1 MTFDLIQQSI
11 KKRRNSALIRQLVS
25 KEKNRFCYDEFDLD
39 LTYITPKI
47 IAMGK
52 TSTSIEGIYRNKLE
66 DVIEFFNQ
74 RHPNHYKVYN
84 LCE

>member
-1 MTFDLIQQSI
+1 MTFDLIQQST

-47 IAMGK
+47 IAMGE
-52 TSTSIEGIYRNKLE
+52 TSTSIEGMYRNKLE
-66 DVIEFFNQ
+66 DVVEFFNQ

>member
-1 MTFDLIQQSI
+1 MTFDLIQQST

-47 IAMGK
+47 IAMGE
-52 TSTSIEGIYRNKLE
+52 TSTSIEGMYRNKLE
-66 DVIEFFNQ
+66 DVVEFFNQ

-84 LCE
+84 L